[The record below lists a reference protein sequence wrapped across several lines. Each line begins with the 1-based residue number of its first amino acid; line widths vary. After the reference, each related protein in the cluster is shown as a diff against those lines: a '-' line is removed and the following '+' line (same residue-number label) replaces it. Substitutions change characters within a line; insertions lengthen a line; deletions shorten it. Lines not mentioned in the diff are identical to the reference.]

1 MQKIYYE
8 KSTKLSEQT
17 IVALGNFDGVHNG
30 HRVLIE
36 KVVSRAK
43 QLRAKSCIVTFEPH
57 TREIIEKSC
66 VIKLTTTAEKL
77 LLFENLGVDIC
88 VIIPFNEYLSKM
100 PKSEFQSEILQKQLN
115 CKEFISG
122 ENQKYGNNSGLF
134 ANYGKKQE
142 NSLNDTGKNY
152 FPDAVISLYG
162 ENNIVVSSTEIRKLL
177 LAAHVD
183 EAVNLLG
190 HPYLIM
196 GTRIRGKQ
204 LGSVLGYPTL
214 NFTSPSVMEKIVPP
228 SGVYVAQVQYGKY
241 SLNGCLYYGDCPTF
255 GNRELHIEFFSLDEI
270 VSDPMVGGE
279 CALWLHRFIRH
290 DEKFNSQQELVL
302 QIKTDVEIIKRYF
315 FKE

>member
-1 MQKIYYE
+1 MQKIYYG
-8 KSTKLSEQT
+8 KDFKLAGQT
-17 IVALGNFDGVHNG
+17 VIALGNFDGVHNG

-36 KVVSRAK
+36 KIILRAK
-43 QLRAKSCIVTFEPH
+43 QLRVKSCVVTFEPH
-57 TREIIEKSC
+57 TREVVQKSC
-66 VIKLTTTAEKL
+66 VIKLTTTDEKL

-88 VIIPFNEYLSKM
+88 VVIPFDESFVNMSKD
-100 PKSEFQSEILQKQLN
+100 KFQREILQKQLN
-115 CKEFISG
+115 CIEFISG
-122 ENQKYGNNSGLF
+122 ENQNYGNMQKNP
-134 ANYGKKQE
+134 
-142 NSLNDTGKNY
+142 LNTFGKND

-162 ENNIVVSSTEIRKLL
+162 ENNTIVSSTEIKKLL
-177 LAAHVD
+177 LATRVD

-228 SGVYVAQVQYGKY
+228 SGVYVAEVSYGKY
-241 SLNGCLYYGDCPTF
+241 SLKGCLYYGDCPTF

-270 VSDPMVGGE
+270 ENDPAVGDE

-290 DEKFNSQQELVL
+290 DKKFNSQNELIS
-302 QIKTDVEIIKRYF
+302 QISADVEIIKRYF

>member
-1 MQKIYYE
+1 MQTIYYSE
-8 KSTKLSEQT
+8 ETKISDQT
-17 IVALGNFDGVHNG
+17 VAALGNFDGVHNG

-43 QLRAKSCIVTFEPH
+43 QLRVKSCIITFEPH
-57 TREIIEKSC
+57 TREVVQKSC

-77 LLFENLGVDIC
+77 ILLEKLGVDIC
-88 VIIPFNEYLSKM
+88 VVIPFDQKILEM
-100 PKSEFQSEILQKQLN
+100 PKDEFQSKILQKQLN
-115 CKEFISG
+115 CAEFISG
-122 ENQKYGNNSGLF
+122 ENQMYGNLQKNPHSCC
-134 ANYGKKQE
+134 
-142 NSLNDTGKNY
+142 GKND

-162 ENNIVVSSTEIRKLL
+162 ENNVVVSSTEIRKLL
-177 LAAHVD
+177 LSARID

-190 HPYLIM
+190 HPYLIT

-204 LGSVLGYPTL
+204 LGTVLGYPTL

-228 SGVYVAQVQYGKY
+228 SGVYVAEVEYGKY
-241 SLNGCLYYGDCPTF
+241 SLRGCLYYGDCPTF

-270 VSDPMVGGE
+270 ASDPAVDGE

-290 DEKFNSQQELVL
+290 DKKFDSQKELVE
-302 QIKTDVEIIKRYF
+302 QISADVEIIKRYF